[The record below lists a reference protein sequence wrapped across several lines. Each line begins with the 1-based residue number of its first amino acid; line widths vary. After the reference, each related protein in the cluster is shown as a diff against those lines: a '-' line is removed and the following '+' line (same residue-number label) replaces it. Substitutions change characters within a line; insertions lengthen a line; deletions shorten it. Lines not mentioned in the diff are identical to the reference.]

1 MISAI
6 RRFNQEIDE
15 AVAIGVY
22 YDHFT
27 QTLHLDS
34 DIHGLSNL
42 LRHQIVV
49 GVSALD
55 LYLHTVIRLGVI
67 EIYNGIRVPTNKF
80 FNHSLRTEILM
91 RLVTLYKNPVP
102 PTRPED
108 IPEVILESEFQ
119 RQMKILAFQDPEKI
133 KDGLSYIWNE
143 AHKFQVIA
151 NLMGL
156 SEDNLKT
163 RLKLISE
170 RRNQIVHENDRNLS
184 NYTINP
190 INKPDVENSLDLIKR
205 FGNAVHGCITDAS
218 CYINLPTT

>member
-1 MISAI
+1 
-6 RRFNQEIDE
+6 
-15 AVAIGVY
+15 
-22 YDHFT
+22 
-27 QTLHLDS
+27 
-34 DIHGLSNL
+34 
-42 LRHQIVV
+42 
-49 GVSALD
+49 
-55 LYLHTVIRLGVI
+55 
-67 EIYNGIRVPTNKF
+67 
-80 FNHSLRTEILM
+80 
-91 RLVTLYKNPVP
+91 
-102 PTRPED
+102 
-108 IPEVILESEFQ
+108 
-119 RQMKILAFQDPEKI
+119 MKILAFQDPEKI

-184 NYTINP
+184 TYTINP

-218 CYINLPTT
+218 CYINLPTP

>member
-1 MISAI
+1 MINAI
-6 RRFNQEIDE
+6 NRFNHEIEE
-15 AVAIGVY
+15 ALSIGSY

-67 EIYNGIRVPTNKF
+67 EIYNGIRIPTNKF

-91 RLVTLYKNPVP
+91 RLVSLYKNPVA

-119 RQMKILAFQDPEKI
+119 RQMKTQAFQDPEKI
-133 KDGLSYIWNE
+133 KDGLSYIWSE
-143 AHKFQVIA
+143 PHKFQVLAGHIGVA
-151 NLMGL
+151 
-156 SEDNLKT
+156 EDALKT

-184 NYTINP
+184 TYTINP
-190 INKPDVENSLDLIKR
+190 INKPDVETSLDLIKG
-205 FGNAVHGCITDAS
+205 FGNAVHACVTDTS
-218 CYINLPTT
+218 CYIPTTP